1 MGRVIKFRAWDK
13 EQKTMFFDTI
23 AGIPSDPEWK
33 GQVFIGCEGYFEGE
47 LMQFT
52 GLKDCKGVEIYEGD
66 ILSDESQMQWCN
78 TCVGFRPHWMMTE
91 LICHSCDGNYFIWE
105 MDFTEISIIGNIY
118 ENPELIEG

>member
-1 MGRVIKFRAWDK
+1 MREIKFRAWDK

-52 GLKDCKGVEIYEGD
+52 GLKGADGKDIYEGD
-66 ILSDESQMQWCN
+66 ILGDEGVVRWCN
-78 TCVGFRPHWMMTE
+78 ECVGWQSFWNYNGE
-91 LICHSCDGNYFIWE
+91 DICHCCDGDYHIT
-105 MDFTEISIIGNIY
+105 DCIDDAPIIVIGNIY
-118 ENPELIEG
+118 ENPELL